1 MNHLNSKELSIYTIS
16 RFYFRSLRDRPS
28 EDIYIYIFIYKCIY
42 MLAPPPH
49 KTYTFSGDVHG

>member
-28 EDIYIYIFIYKCIY
+28 EDIYIYLYINVSIC
-42 MLAPPPH
+42 
-49 KTYTFSGDVHG
+49 